1 MTNSTINGNGLLGIS
16 VTDADDVVISGTK
29 AVSNG
34 TGIFLDLSSR
44 RAEIKTSVAN
54 SNRHDG
60 IRVETRGAKLTGNT
74 ALFNTEL
81 GIDAT
86 AGVTDGGGNK
96 AHGNGSLHQCE
107 NVACVPS

>member
-1 MTNSTINGNGLLGIS
+1 MEART
-16 VTDADDVVISGTK
+16 
-29 AVSNG
+29 
-34 TGIFLDLSSR
+34 
-44 RAEIKTSVAN
+44 
-54 SNRHDG
+54 
-60 IRVETRGAKLTGNT
+60 AKLTGNT

-107 NVACVPS
+107 NVACG